1 MVKLKYDNIN
11 KEIEKHR
18 IQENFKYISYNVSSK
33 TEEVYFVNKKYLNI
47 YIMNN
52 FKLKKNK
59 KKKRFLN

>member
-52 FKLKKNK
+52 F
-59 KKKRFLN
+59 